1 MATFQLT
8 EDEFVRGSFALTW
21 KRRTIVMFAIA
32 LVMMIAAIAFRGHTM
47 LASILY
53 PLAGTALLV
62 VFVRVIARQRL
73 KKVFRE
79 QQSLRE
85 TINVVIDEN
94 QLSYSWSR
102 GTYVL
107 PWTNVRR
114 AFETRDFFILL
125 ESSMFGRMIPKRVLS
140 QEKEAVIREKIK
152 PLPRR

>member
-1 MATFQLT
+1 MATFQFT
-8 EDEFVRGSFALTW
+8 EDEFVRGSLALTW
-21 KRRTIVMFAIA
+21 KRRTTVMFGIA
-32 LVMMIAAIAFRGHTM
+32 FVLMIAAMAFRGHTM

-53 PLAGTALLV
+53 PLGGMALLV
-62 VFVRVIARQRL
+62 TFVYFLTRQRL
-73 KKVFRE
+73 KRVFRE

-85 TINVVIDEN
+85 SINVVIDEN
-94 QLSYSWSR
+94 QLNYSWSR

-114 AFETRDFFILL
+114 GFETREFFILF

-140 QEKEAVIREKIK
+140 QEEEAVIRGKIK